1 MNVITVKIARVRVE
15 YKITS
20 RHSYHELLDLKGS
33 SVYVQYVRSLSFHHH
48 SSIFPVGTPC
58 TSIFQGQFLPLLQW
72 QFVYAR
78 MTEPT
83 PSISLSPYYPPCPVT
98 TTSYIPAG
106 YQIHFQGLYRERSQV
121 VWKVLTCR
129 AFY

>member
-1 MNVITVKIARVRVE
+1 MNVITVKIIRVHVE
-15 YKITS
+15 YKIIN
-20 RHSYHELLDLKGS
+20 RHSYHELLDLKVS
-33 SVYVQYVRSLSFHHH
+33 SVCVQYVSSLSFHHC

-72 QFVYAR
+72 QFVYLR
-78 MTEPT
+78 MMEPT
-83 PSISLSPYYPPCPVT
+83 PHISRFPYYPSCPVT
-98 TTSYIPAG
+98 TSSYIPAG
-106 YQIHFQGLYRERSQV
+106 YQIHFQGLYHERSQV